1 VAGSVKV
8 KATEKQP
15 TSLSGVQ
22 KKIAEKNQLTC
33 WTRLFIAGL
42 TNLGLAS
49 IFISLLIHYNVD
61 LSKLFSLNS
70 LTFT

>member
-1 VAGSVKV
+1 MSLVASSAKV
-8 KATEKQP
+8 KTTEKQP

-42 TNLGLAS
+42 S
-49 IFISLLIHYNVD
+49 
-61 LSKLFSLNS
+61 
-70 LTFT
+70 